1 MFLLFSVFP
10 PRQNKARHE
19 SKNRNAQM
27 IKIWLPFTCNSNYFM
42 VMLWDGEYSVQT
54 DISVVCVCAYIYTV

>member
-19 SKNRNAQM
+19 NENSKAQKNEENLAAIYM
-27 IKIWLPFTCNSNYFM
+27 QLKLFHGN
-42 VMLWDGEYSVQT
+42 VMGW
-54 DISVVCVCAYIYTV
+54 